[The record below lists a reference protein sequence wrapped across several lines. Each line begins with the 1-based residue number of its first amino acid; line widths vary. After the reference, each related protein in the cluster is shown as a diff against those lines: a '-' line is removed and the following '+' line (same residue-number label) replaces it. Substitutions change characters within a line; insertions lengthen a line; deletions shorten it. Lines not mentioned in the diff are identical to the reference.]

1 MKRKL
6 MLTFACSAL
15 FVLAAI
21 GQDTRQTIA
30 KFNESNAY
38 ALKGQQL
45 LDANKPEEALTAF
58 QQAAQLNPD
67 NRRAILGQHGSLV
80 QLNRVNEAA
89 KILDDYVAAKPGDSE
104 RWMSKAGVEWYLMD
118 QPEEALKTLTKL
130 TELEPKNFP
139 AWDFRGKMLL
149 ELKRYDDAIKSYDK
163 VVELYPEWT
172 GSFYD
177 RARAYAGKGD
187 KTNVLADLKAAIQRS
202 SSFKAEAAK
211 EDLFSGLRDDPDFKR
226 LLESEPAPL
235 VFVPP
240 KQKGLSARD
249 MDRLTGQ
256 WVGKLDGAREVVYT
270 VILRFERTRDG
281 KFISATDCPEQG
293 GYDYALTEVSVD
305 GDQLTWKLP
314 LTNGSYVGKIK
325 GNTIAGTYTIGG
337 TDNVLNVIK
346 GAAKPK
352 PIVTQM
358 KIPPDAMKNLLG
370 LWKGLRGEVGTKT
383 EVVFRFERN
392 AGRDTVFVDI
402 PAQKAIGI
410 PVITASLIDD
420 FLLLRIP
427 GAEYHGILNGNKIE
441 GGYKPTGGDYIP
453 LTLTK
458 E

>member
-45 LDANKPEEALTAF
+45 LEANKPEEALKAF

-67 NRRAILGQHGSLV
+67 NRRAILGQCTSLV
-80 QLNRVNEAA
+80 QFMRVNEGT
-89 KILDDYVAAKPGDSE
+89 KILNDYVAAKPGDSG
-104 RWMSKAGVEWYLMD
+104 RWWLKAYIESFEMD
-118 QPEEALKTLTKL
+118 QDEEALKSLDKL
-130 TELEPKNFP
+130 AELQPNDIGVWNWKGTIL
-139 AWDFRGKMLL
+139 AS
-149 ELKRYDDAIKSYDK
+149 LKWYDDAIKSYDK
-163 VVELYPEWT
+163 AVELNPE
-172 GSFYD
+172 GASSFYD

-187 KTNVLADLKAAIQRS
+187 KTNALADLKTAIQRS
-202 SSFKAEAAK
+202 SSLKAEAAK
-211 EDLFSGLRDDPDFKR
+211 EDLFSSLRDDPDFKR

-235 VFVPP
+235 VLAPP
-240 KQKGLSARD
+240 KQKALSARD

-256 WVGKLDGAREVVYT
+256 WVGRLDGAGEVVYT
-270 VILRFERTRDG
+270 IILRFEKTKDG
-281 KFISATDCPEQG
+281 KFISVTDCPEQG
-293 GYDYALTEVSVD
+293 GYDNALTEVSVD
-305 GDQLTWKLP
+305 GDKLTWKLP
-314 LTNGSYVGKIK
+314 FTNGSYVGKIK
-325 GNTIAGTYTIGG
+325 GNTIAGTYTNGWMDY
-337 TDNVLNVIK
+337 TLNVTK

-370 LWKGLRGEVGTKT
+370 RWRGPLGEIGPKT

-392 AGRDTVFVDI
+392 AGKDAVFVDI
-402 PAQKAIGI
+402 PAQNAIGI

-441 GGYKPTGGDYIP
+441 GGYKPTGGEYIP